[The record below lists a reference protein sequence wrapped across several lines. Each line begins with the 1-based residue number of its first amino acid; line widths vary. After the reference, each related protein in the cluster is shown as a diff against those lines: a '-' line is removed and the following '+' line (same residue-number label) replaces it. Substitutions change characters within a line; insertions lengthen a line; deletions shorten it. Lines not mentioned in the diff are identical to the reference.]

1 MKSKKKSVAQI
12 KIVCV
17 IIWWNNELKIP
28 YCVTEAQNIA
38 EVQNV
43 EEDIMIRV
51 KITIIID
58 MNVQGLDRRIDEV
71 EGVGNLRGLTHKMET
86 ILGVPPL
93 IFT

>member
-1 MKSKKKSVAQI
+1 M
-12 KIVCV
+12 CV